1 MWFVFVGRE
10 AASAPVGDER
20 DTFDLLPAA
29 DLSLDQIDARPGN
42 VLVPVRNPHA
52 LDHVV
57 AALQAAGDRDVVV
70 MTVRLLGSTTQ
81 VSSRLPKPGR
91 RRTSAGCSQTSWRSP
106 SGVDRPVRLL
116 IVPARN
122 VVDAIVATVLR
133 LRSSDVYVGESSTL
147 SAADQAR
154 LLGDAWE
161 RAEKPA
167 PLDVRLVIHHRS
179 GRAESYQLGAHPPAL
194 TPGDLNLIHRVW
206 LDAAKAVGPHVH
218 HHDVVRAALTQ
229 MEQQL
234 TGPERDQALAAI
246 RETAR
251 PADELAA
258 MLRARD
264 YGRLRDMMRN
274 GPPAT
279 WRRC

>member
-1 MWFVFVGRE
+1 VL
-10 AASAPVGDER
+10 AIAER
-20 DTFDLLPAA
+20 
-29 DLSLDQIDARPGN
+29 
-42 VLVPVRNPHA
+42 RN
-52 LDHVV
+52 
-57 AALQAAGDRDVVV
+57 
-70 MTVRLLGSTTQ
+70 
-81 VSSRLPKPGR
+81 
-91 RRTSAGCSQTSWRSP
+91 
-106 SGVDRPVRLL
+106 RPVRLAHRAGAQRRRRDRRDGASASL
-116 IVPARN
+116 VR
-122 VVDAIVATVLR
+122 R
-133 LRSSDVYVGESSTL
+133 LRRRVVYAL
-147 SAADQAR
+147 AADQAR

-179 GRAESYQLGAHPPAL
+179 GRAESYLLGAHPPSL
-194 TPGDLNLIHRVW
+194 TPSDLSLIHRVW

-229 MEQQL
+229 MEKQL

-264 YGRLRDMMRN
+264 YGRLR
-274 GPPAT
+274 T
-279 WRRC
+279 